1 MNICSTAYRQ
11 EMHWDLVKILEFVIC
26 INVILFL
33 FLSQP
38 CKFLIETIFAKGM
51 TVWESK
57 QLILPEIKEKCGLDI
72 PIER

>member
-1 MNICSTAYRQ
+1 MCSTAYRQ